1 MLPAAFIT
9 RGVWT
14 IRAKLEMVEV
24 PTHRI
29 EVGMQAGR
37 PDAVGQ
43 RVRARLAADL
53 GIAVGRV
60 RVIDVYTIHAQLG
73 PKDVTRVRDELLT
86 DPVIQESRL
95 DGALARDFDYI
106 IEVGYLPGV
115 TDNVGKSAAEG
126 IADVLGRP
134 LSRGEAVYKSTQ
146 YVLYGALDAAKCDRI
161 ARGALA
167 NPLIQRW
174 AVKTPGEIEALAG
187 RPLLSLPV
195 VTERGAGI
203 VREINLDVPDEALMR
218 ISREGLLALELPEMH
233 AIQAYYRRP
242 ATRSAR
248 EKLGVPAGPTDIELE
263 TLAQTWSEHCK
274 HKIFAA
280 KIRYTDAAGGTRTI
294 PGLFRTYIKE
304 TTERLRGQADWL
316 VSVFDDNAGIIRF
329 DDHWNFALKVET
341 HNSPSALD
349 PYGGAITGIVGVNR
363 DVLGAGMG
371 CRCILNTD
379 VFCVASPD
387 YAGTI
392 PERLFHPK
400 RVLRG
405 IHAGVQDGGNQSGI
419 PDVNG
424 AIVFHDRFLGKP
436 LVFCGTGGLIPARI
450 DGERSERKGAKPG
463 DRIVMA
469 GGRIGKDGIHGATFS
484 SEELH
489 EGSPA
494 TAVQIGDPITQK
506 KMADFLIEARDLR
519 LFSSIT
525 DNGAGGLASSVGE
538 MAKGPGGCQVHLNR
552 APLKYAGLAPWEIF
566 LSEAQERMT
575 LAVPPDCIEPLMDL
589 ARRREVEVT
598 DLGEFTESGLLECF
612 FSGRRVA
619 ALEME
624 FLHNGVPVMELEAKL
639 DPAPSRTE
647 TIEEKDDLTKD
658 LLGVL
663 GRLNVCSKEAF
674 VRMYDHEVLGQSVL
688 KQFQGAA
695 NDGPG
700 DAAVIRPV
708 PGSNRGLAIA
718 CGICPKYSDLDAYA
732 MTAAAVDEAVRNLLC
747 VGARL
752 GTIAG
757 LDNFCWPDPVQSE
770 KTPDGRHKLA
780 QLVRSCE
787 ALHEICLAY
796 GIPLISGK
804 DSMKNDYKIGDTKI
818 SIPPTMLFTAVGI
831 VPDVTRCVSMDAKA
845 ACDLVYVLGETHR
858 EMGGSEFL
866 ALQGQLGAAAPRV
879 DAGRALALYRAL
891 GAAME
896 KGLVASC
903 HDASDGGLGAALAE
917 TAMAGG
923 LGMDLDIGALQ
934 TESDAVALFSE
945 SQSRFVVTVPRA
957 AAAGFDQVFR
967 GLPCHCVG
975 KVYDAPRFR
984 VLNGKRVRVDVT
996 LDQLKTAWK
1005 RPLDW

>member
-1 MLPAAFIT
+1 
-9 RGVWT
+9 
-14 IRAKLEMVEV
+14 
-24 PTHRI
+24 
-29 EVGMQAGR
+29 MQPGR
-37 PDAVGQ
+37 PDAMGE
-43 RVRARLAADL
+43 RVRARLADDL
-53 GIAVGRV
+53 GIAVDRV
-60 RVIDVYTIHAQLG
+60 RVIDVYTIHAELS
-73 PKDVTRVRDELLT
+73 PKDLTRVRDELFT

-95 DGALARDFDYI
+95 EQALAKDFDYL

-115 TDNVGKSAAEG
+115 TDNIGKSAGQG

-134 LSRGEAVYKSTQ
+134 LARDEAVYKSTQ
-146 YVLYGALDAAKCDRI
+146 YVLDGKLDPALCDRI

-167 NPLIQRW
+167 NALIQRW
-174 AVKTPGEIEALAG
+174 VVKSSGEIQALRG
-187 RPLLSLPV
+187 QPLLGIPV
-195 VTERGAGI
+195 VTERSAAI
-203 VREINLDVPDEALMR
+203 VREINLEVPDDALMR
-218 ISREGLLALELPEMH
+218 ISREGLLALELAEMH
-233 AIQAYYRRP
+233 AIQAYYRQANVR
-242 ATRSAR
+242 TAR
-248 EKLGVPAGPTDIELE
+248 ERLGVPSGPTDIELE

-280 KIRYTDAAGGTRTI
+280 NVAYTDASGDSRTI
-294 PGLFRTYIKE
+294 RGLFRTYIKD
-304 TTERLRGQADWL
+304 TTDRLRGQVDWL

-329 DDHWNFALKVET
+329 DDEWNFALKVET

-363 DVLGAGMG
+363 DVLGAGLG

-379 VFCVASPD
+379 VFCVAPPD
-387 YAGTI
+387 FAGTI

-436 LVFCGTGGLIPARI
+436 LVFCGTGGMIPARI
-450 DGERSERKGAKPG
+450 EGRRSDRKAASAG
-463 DRIVMA
+463 DRIVMV

-506 KMADFLIEARDLR
+506 KMSDFLLEARDHGM
-519 LFSSIT
+519 FSSIT

-538 MAKGPGGCQVHLNR
+538 MAKGPGGCRIHLDR
-552 APLKYAGLAPWEIF
+552 APLKYAGLAPWEIL

-575 LAVPPDCIEPLMDL
+575 LSVPEESLEPLQDL

-598 DLGEFTESGLLECF
+598 DLGEFTDSGLFECF
-612 FSGRRVA
+612 YDGHRVA
-619 ALEME
+619 ALHME
-624 FLHNGVPVMELEAKL
+624 FLHDGVPVLELEARL
-639 DPAPSRTE
+639 DPAPARGE
-647 TIEEKDDLTKD
+647 TLDDKDDLSED
-658 LLGVL
+658 LLRVL
-663 GRLNVCSKEAF
+663 GSYNVCSKEAL

-688 KQFQGAA
+688 KQFQGVAH
-695 NDGPG
+695 DGPG

-708 PGSNRGLAIA
+708 PGSKRGLAIA
-718 CGICPKYSDLDAYA
+718 CGICPKFSDLDAYA

-780 QLVRSCE
+780 QLVQSCE
-787 ALHEICLAY
+787 ALQDICLAY

-818 SIPPTMLFTAVGI
+818 SIPPTLLFTAAGI
-831 VPDVTRCVSMDAKA
+831 VPDVTRCVSMDAKSPGDA
-845 ACDLVYVLGETHR
+845 VYVLGDTRH
-858 EMGGSEFL
+858 EMGGSEYL
-866 ALQGQLGAAAPRV
+866 ALRGEIGNTAPRV
-879 DAGRALALYRAL
+879 DAEQALILYRAL
-891 GAAME
+891 SAAME
-896 KGLVASC
+896 KGLVSSC
-903 HDASDGGLGAALAE
+903 HDVSDGGMAVSLAE
-917 TAMAGG
+917 TALAGR
-923 LGMDLDIGALQ
+923 LGLDIDLAPLAV
-934 TESDAVALFSE
+934 ENDVVALFSE
-945 SQSRFVVTVPRA
+945 SQSRFVVTVPTGSSTA
-957 AAAGFDQVFR
+957 FEQEFR
-967 GLPCHCVG
+967 GLSCFAVG
-975 KVYDAPRFR
+975 QVQDTPRLR
-984 VLNGKRVRVDVT
+984 VRNGKRMRIDASVA
-996 LDQLKTAWK
+996 QLEAAWK
-1005 RPLDW
+1005 RPLAW

>member
-1 MLPAAFIT
+1 
-9 RGVWT
+9 
-14 IRAKLEMVEV
+14 
-24 PTHRI
+24 
-29 EVGMQAGR
+29 MQAGR
-37 PDAVGQ
+37 PDAVGE
-43 RVRARLAADL
+43 RVRARLGEDL
-53 GIAVGRV
+53 GIAVERV
-60 RVIDVYTIHAQLG
+60 RVVDVYTIHAELN
-73 PKDVTRVRDELLT
+73 PKELTRVRDELFT

-95 DGALARDFDYI
+95 DGPLAREFDYL

-115 TDNVGKSAAEG
+115 TDNIGKSAAQG

-134 LSRGEAVYKSTQ
+134 LARGEAVYKSTQ
-146 YVLYGALDAAKCDRI
+146 YVLNGAIDPAACERI
-161 ARGALA
+161 ARGVLA
-167 NPLIQRW
+167 NALIQRW
-174 AVKTPGEIEALAG
+174 AVKTPGEVQALG
-187 RPLLSLPV
+187 GQPLLSLPV
-195 VTERGAGI
+195 VTNRSAAI
-203 VREINLDVPDEALMR
+203 VREINLEVPDDALMR
-218 ISREGLLALELPEMH
+218 ISREGLLALEIGEMR
-233 AIQAYYRRP
+233 AIQAYYRQPGVR
-242 ATRSAR
+242 AAR
-248 EKLGVPAGPTDIELE
+248 ERLGVPAGPTDIEME

-280 KIRYTDAAGGTRTI
+280 SIGYTDAAGDTRTI
-294 PGLFRTYIKE
+294 RGLFRTYIQE
-304 TTERLRGQADWL
+304 TTDRLRAQVDWL

-329 DDHWNFALKVET
+329 DEEWNFALKVET

-349 PYGGAITGIVGVNR
+349 PYGGAMTGIVGVNR
-363 DVLGAGMG
+363 DVLGAGLG

-379 VFCVASPD
+379 VFCVAPPD
-387 YAGTI
+387 YAGVI
-392 PERLFHPK
+392 PPRLFHPK

-450 DGERSERKGAKPG
+450 EGQRSERKCAGAG
-463 DRIVMA
+463 DRIVMV

-506 KMADFLIEARDLR
+506 KMSDFLIEARDLGH
-519 LFSSIT
+519 FSSIT

-538 MAKGPGGCQVHLNR
+538 MAKGPGGCRIHLDR
-552 APLKYAGLAPWEIF
+552 APLKYAGLAPWEIL

-575 LAVPPDCIEPLMDL
+575 LSVPEESLEPLMDL

-598 DLGEFTESGLLECF
+598 DIGEFTDSGLFECF
-612 FSGRRVA
+612 YEGRRVA
-619 ALEME
+619 ALSME
-624 FLHNGVPVMELEAKL
+624 FLHNGVPVMDLEARL
-639 DPAPSRTE
+639 DPAPLGRE
-647 TIEEKDDLTKD
+647 TIEDKDDLTGD

-663 GRLNVCSKEAF
+663 GSYNVCSKEAL

-695 NDGPG
+695 HDGPG

-708 PGSNRGLAIA
+708 PGSKRGLAIA

-732 MTAAAVDEAVRNLLC
+732 MAAAAVDEAVRNLLC

-757 LDNFCWPDPVQSE
+757 LDNFCWPDPIQSE

-787 ALHEICLAY
+787 ALQEICLAY

-818 SIPPTMLFTAVGI
+818 SIPPTLLFTVVGI
-831 VPDVTRCVSMDAKA
+831 VPDVTRCVSMDAKNPG
-845 ACDLVYVLGETHR
+845 DFVYVVGDTRR
-858 EMGGSEFL
+858 EMGGSEYL
-866 ALQGQLGAAAPRV
+866 ALRGEIGATVPRV
-879 DAGRALALYRAL
+879 DAGRALVLYRAL
-891 GAAME
+891 SAAME
-896 KGLVASC
+896 QGLVASC
-903 HDASDGGLGAALAE
+903 HDVSDGGLGAALAE
-917 TAMAGG
+917 TALAGR
-923 LGMDLDIGALQ
+923 LGMDIDLAPLR
-934 TESDAVALFSE
+934 TENDVVALFSE
-945 SQSRFVVTVPRA
+945 SQSRFVVTVPA
-957 AAAGFDQVFR
+957 ASATSLEQTFR
-967 GLPCHCVG
+967 GLPCFCVG

-984 VLNGKRVRVDVT
+984 VRNGKRVRVDAA
-996 LDQLKTAWK
+996 LAQIEAAWK
-1005 RPLDW
+1005 RPLAW